1 MGLDTLEM
9 SISPNTPTK
18 RWDSRMK
25 RLDSK
30 TQCTEY
36 YSNKNE
42 TETSLWQLEKSEHGL
57 LDVLLY

>member
-30 TQCTEY
+30 TPCTEY
-36 YSNKNE
+36 YSNKTE
-42 TETSLWQLEKSEHGL
+42 TETSLWQLEKSEYGL
-57 LDVLLY
+57 